1 MMNFKKKLI
10 AFAVAT
16 IMTVAFCGC
25 DNFTKPTGDDSSNV
39 NQNQPEEI
47 KPSGNDTNEPQTD
60 ETQTDDTQTDETL
73 TETNTVDGAQAETN
87 TVNNSQ
93 SGNAQLSAEIPEGAT
108 QIIGKITIKDAG
120 NYYINTVIAD
130 KKISVACE
138 GVTLYLSGATL
149 SNEKKVIESDYGL
162 TITLIGE
169 NTISNSNTDGS
180 NAIDCAGDLII
191 NGSGSLNI
199 TSTKNGIKANS
210 ITVTG
215 ATLDINAKN
224 DGLHAEVEA
233 YDKATS
239 EPTPSYD
246 DGGQVIVNNA
256 NITIKSSDDGIQADT
271 KVWIYG
277 ANTVIGIT
285 ATGKGIKAGNIDWGA
300 NDTDLDWDG
309 YLIQIDDGT
318 ITISS
323 TDDAIHSNGDVKI
336 NGGKLTISS
345 GDDGVHADNDLY
357 VKEGTV
363 TITSSYEGLE
373 GTNVNISGGNISIVA
388 SDDGIN
394 AAGGT
399 DSSGFGGN
407 DMGGWGRPGMMM
419 GGGTANSTTSTNTSY
434 TINIS
439 GGVIKVNAGGDG
451 VDSNGSIYIS
461 GGELYVEGPISNDD
475 AAIDYD
481 GTAQITGGIVV
492 AVGSSGMAQNFGS
505 TSTQGSILL
514 SLSSTST
521 SEVKLCQNSDVL
533 VSYTPSKRYNSV
545 VVSCPQLTKGN
556 TYSLT
561 AGGKT
566 TSITLT
572 SLIYGSSNGM
582 GGNMGGMGG
591 IGGNM
596 GRP

>member
-1 MMNFKKKLI
+1 MTNFKKKII
-10 AFAVAT
+10 AFAVAA
-16 IMTVAFCGC
+16 IMTAAFCGC
-25 DNFTKPTGDDSSNV
+25 DNTTKPTDESSGGNTDQIQTGGD
-39 NQNQPEEI
+39 
-47 KPSGNDTNEPQTD
+47 QTD
-60 ETQTDDTQTDETL
+60 TGNTDTGNKDQAQTDQSDTS
-73 TETNTVDGAQAETN
+73 NS
-87 TVNNSQ
+87 NNSQ
-93 SGNAQLSAEIPEGAT
+93 SGGTQSTTKIPDDAT

-120 NYYINTVIAD
+120 NYYVNTEIAD

-162 TITLIGE
+162 TITLLGE

-191 NGSGSLNI
+191 NGSGSLKI

-215 ATLDINAKN
+215 ATLNIDAQN

-256 NITIKSSDDGIQADT
+256 KITIKSSDDGIQADT

-277 ANTVIGIT
+277 SNTVIDIT
-285 ATGKGIKAGNIDWGA
+285 STGKGIKSGNIDWGT
-300 NDTDLDWDG
+300 NDTELDWDG
-309 YLIQIDDGT
+309 YLIQIDAGT
-318 ITISS
+318 ITITS
-323 TDDAIHSNGDVKI
+323 TDDAIHSNGNVQI
-336 NGGKLTISS
+336 NGGKITLSS

-357 VKEGTV
+357 VKDGTV
-363 TITSSYEGLE
+363 TITKSYEGLE
-373 GTNVNISGGNISIVA
+373 GSNVNISGGNISLVA

-394 AAGGT
+394 AAGGN
-399 DSSGFGGN
+399 DNSGFGGN

-419 GGGTANSTTSTNTSY
+419 GGGTTSSGTSTTY

-451 VDSNGSIYIS
+451 VDSNGNIYIS
-461 GGELYVEGPISNDD
+461 GGELYVEGPTSNND

-505 TSTQGSILL
+505 TSTQGSILI
-514 SLSSTST
+514 SLSSTSS

-572 SLIYGSSNGM
+572 SLIYGGSNGM
-582 GGNMGGMGG
+582 GGNMGGNMGG
-591 IGGNM
+591 
-596 GRP
+596 RW